1 MDGCVCTWWAGE
13 GSRRRLGGWK
23 GGQPLP
29 GSGWVDPAPC
39 AKASS
44 SPSLLPGSL
53 PTTPS
58 LECTCAFVVPGCRG
72 RCEGGDSPGLPLQ
85 DPPCRLCGRLPAPC
99 MPSLQPWAGAFLLFG
114 GVIGRQ

>member
-1 MDGCVCTWWAGE
+1 MGVCV
-13 GSRRRLGGWK
+13 LGGQ
-23 GGQPLP
+23 GRGAD
-29 GSGWVDPAPC
+29 GGWVDPAPC

-72 RCEGGDSPGLPLQ
+72 RCEGGDSPGLPSRTLRAGSVGVSPHRACPLSSRGQ
-85 DPPCRLCGRLPAPC
+85 GRFC
-99 MPSLQPWAGAFLLFG
+99 SLG
-114 GVIGRQ
+114 GS

>member
-53 PTTPS
+53 PTTP
-58 LECTCAFVVPGCRG
+58 VPGVHVCV
-72 RCEGGDSPGLPLQ
+72 
-85 DPPCRLCGRLPAPC
+85 CGAWVQR
-99 MPSLQPWAGAFLLFG
+99 SL
-114 GVIGRQ
+114 